1 MVDLFGFL
9 MLVYYWGTDGSC
21 KYDFARMIEDDYAI
35 LLLKVAPSCQKLIV

>member
-21 KYDFARMIEDDYAI
+21 KYDYAV
-35 LLLKVAPSCQKLIV
+35 LLLKVAPSCQKLVV